1 MHDDMPRPSRI
12 QFERHT
18 AGFYRGETSRRRS
31 RLFSPLVPAL
41 KLAVPAAFAICL
53 LTGCGS
59 AKVTGEHNYAT
70 LPPVKPTVIYVAN
83 FDLEAQNIKHEDG
96 IVDGILHRDSDD
108 GILGGIRHLR
118 SPDPAER
125 ARKLVD
131 LMSNSLV
138 QDLTKAGFSAVR
150 LLPGNPVPTQGW
162 LVRGVFTEVQEGNRI
177 RRTMI
182 GFGAGATDIQVVTD
196 INDLAKGPP
205 KPLYEIDTD
214 ATSGKGPGA
223 APSLLLGPY
232 GAIARYAMSR
242 KDLDRNVQQTAK
254 KIAEDIT
261 KRFQPAASAP
271 KAN

>member
-1 MHDDMPRPSRI
+1 MQTNSLAMALRMTGIS
-12 QFERHT
+12 
-18 AGFYRGETSRRRS
+18 A
-31 RLFSPLVPAL
+31 LV
-41 KLAVPAAFAICL
+41 VCL

-59 AKVTGEHNYAT
+59 AKVTGEHSYAT
-70 LPPVKPTVIYVAN
+70 LPPVKPVVIYVSN
-83 FDLEAQNIKHEDG
+83 FELEAQNVKREEG
-96 IVDGILHRDSDD
+96 LVDGILHRDSDD
-108 GILGGIRHLR
+108 GILSGIRHRR
-118 SPDPAER
+118 SPGPEER
-125 ARKLVD
+125 ARQLVD
-131 LMSNSLV
+131 LMAKSLV
-138 QDLTKAGFSAVR
+138 QDLAKAGFSAIR
-150 LLPGNPVPTQGW
+150 LLPGSAVPTQGW

-196 INDLAKGPP
+196 INDLSKGPP

-242 KDLDRNVQQTAK
+242 KDLDKNVQQTAR

-261 KRFQPAASAP
+261 KRFQPPSP
-271 KAN
+271 PTKTN